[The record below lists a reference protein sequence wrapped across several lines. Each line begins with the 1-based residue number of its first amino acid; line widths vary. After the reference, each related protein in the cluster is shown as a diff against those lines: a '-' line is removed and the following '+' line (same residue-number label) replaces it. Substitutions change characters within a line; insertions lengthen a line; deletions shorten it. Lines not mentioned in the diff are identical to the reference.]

1 MPHCENNC
9 GNEVGPG
16 ELYEDRQEGT
26 LICEECAGKVP
37 LVAVPHGTKLLGR
50 TLEYGVSYTS
60 DDGLKAHARLG
71 GARLALTVEPGE
83 LNKLFGT
90 EE

>member
-9 GNEVGPG
+9 GTEVGPG
-16 ELYEDRQEGT
+16 ELYEDREDGSLLCEG
-26 LICEECAGKVP
+26 CAANVP
-37 LVAVPHGTKLLGR
+37 LVAVPHETKVLGR

-60 DDGLKAHARLG
+60 GEGLKAHARLG
-71 GARLALTVEPGE
+71 GAKLSFSVEQGE

-90 EE
+90 E